1 MDSSPTYEEIL
12 ERLAPCG
19 LDCERCVRYEKG
31 RVKRLA
37 TELAES
43 LKGFENMAPKVT
55 ERAPVLEEYGA
66 FVEVL
71 GFLTQAECAGC
82 RVGGCP
88 LPFCAARVCYQ
99 EKGVDY
105 CFQCDEYPC
114 GRNSY
119 PEIFERRWRDNND
132 RMREVGVER
141 FYLESLERPRY

>member
-1 MDSSPTYEEIL
+1 MEIDPTYEEIL

-31 RVKRLA
+31 RIKRSA
-37 TELAES
+37 TELAGS
-43 LKGFENMAPKVT
+43 LEGFENMASKLI
-55 ERAPVLEEYGA
+55 ERAPVLEDYAA
-66 FVEVL
+66 FAKVL
-71 GFLTQAECAGC
+71 GFFTEAGC
-82 RVGGCP
+82 TGCRAGGCP

-119 PEIFERRWRDNND
+119 PEEFGSRWRDKND
-132 RMREVGVER
+132 RMREVGVEQ
-141 FYLESLERPRY
+141 FYRESLGSPRY